1 MNAKTMLLIAFG
13 LAVALPYITV
23 ALLEGGGTIGTAVIA
38 GIFVAA
44 LFLVVLSDRRGDDES
59 RLENT

>member
-13 LAVALPYITV
+13 LAIVLPYVTV
-23 ALLEGGGTIGTAVIA
+23 ALLEGGGTIGAAVIA

-44 LFLVVLSDRRGDDES
+44 LFLVILSDRREEDEP
-59 RLENT
+59 RIENT

>member
-13 LAVALPYITV
+13 LAVVLPYVTV
-23 ALLEGGGTIGTAVIA
+23 ALLEGGGAIGTAVIA

-44 LFLVVLSDRRGDDES
+44 LLLVVLSDWRGEDDTVP
-59 RLENT
+59 ENT